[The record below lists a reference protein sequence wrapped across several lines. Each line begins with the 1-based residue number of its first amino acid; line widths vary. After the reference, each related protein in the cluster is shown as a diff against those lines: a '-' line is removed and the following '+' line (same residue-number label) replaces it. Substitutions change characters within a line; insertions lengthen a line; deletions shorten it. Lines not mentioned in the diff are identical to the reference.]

1 MKKLPVFT
9 AALALG
15 FLFIALYGRSKKLSR
30 DEQQSMKAEPQ
41 SRHLTDAFAK
51 AKNYTPPEE
60 EFNSTEQQFSTA
72 GQE

>member
-15 FLFIALYGRSKKLSR
+15 FLFIALYRRSKKLSR

-51 AKNYTPPEE
+51 AK
-60 EFNSTEQQFSTA
+60 
-72 GQE
+72 

>member
-15 FLFIALYGRSKKLSR
+15 FLFIALYRRSKKLNPG
-30 DEQQSMKAEPQ
+30 EQKSMKAEPQ

-51 AKNYTPPEE
+51 AKNYTPLEE
-60 EFNSTEQQFSTA
+60 EPSSTEEQFSTA